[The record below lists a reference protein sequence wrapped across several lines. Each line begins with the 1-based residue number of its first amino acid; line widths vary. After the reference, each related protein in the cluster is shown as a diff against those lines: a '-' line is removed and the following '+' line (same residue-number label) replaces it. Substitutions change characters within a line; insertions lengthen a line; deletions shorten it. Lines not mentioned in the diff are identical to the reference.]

1 MSGCGKTS
9 DLYKKQRKE
18 ARDNLSLLNSA
29 RRTHKTS
36 KLDIWKPKKT
46 NVRRD
51 PPIRSETYLE
61 ELENQKPDPSV
72 FY

>member
-9 DLYKKQRKE
+9 DLYKKQREE
-18 ARDNLSLLNSA
+18 ARANSAVNSALNSA

-36 KLDIWKPKKT
+36 KRDIWKKP

-51 PPIRSETYLE
+51 PERSKSYIE